1 LGASRSNSRAALAEA
16 ERQPLRANPVTQ
28 VEKGPQA
35 NGLGALARLATE
47 SHAVVTEDRDA
58 TIARLQEQALSYQTT
73 FDAIALGV
81 CRFDGEGRLVL
92 ANRRYGEIYRL
103 SPERLHPGATRSEI
117 DELRIAA
124 GTSAV
129 ASDVD
134 LASTPSINA
143 TAASNT
149 WTEALKQG
157 RFVQVVRQPLPD
169 GGWMETHEDVTGR
182 SPKRALADER
192 AALQLLID
200 QVPDYLWIK
209 DAESRFVVANKALAT
224 DNDLATTSELVGLSD
239 FDIHPPEAARAFR
252 AREMEIL
259 ASGRSAV
266 DIEEFVVT
274 KLGERKCLSST
285 KAPLR
290 DDNGEV
296 FGLIGIAR
304 DVTARVLAD
313 ELRDGQARILEMIA
327 KGAPLPTVLDRL
339 VRLVESQ
346 LTGIFGSILLLD
358 EDRIHLRYGAAP
370 SLAETYVK
378 AIDGIPIGPNAGSCG
393 TAAYRREPV
402 VVTDI
407 AQDPLWAD
415 CRQHVA
421 RYGYRSC
428 WSTPILSN
436 HSEVLGVFA
445 MYSTSARAPAPIEI
459 RLIDVATH
467 IAGIAIERKRAE
479 DRIQFMANH
488 DALTGLPN
496 RALINDRFAQA
507 AARAQ
512 RHGTWA
518 TIAFV
523 DLDNFKC
530 VNDTLGHGAGDG
542 LLKMVANRMVAAI
555 ESTDTVAR
563 QGGDE
568 FVILLADQPKSAD
581 LLAATLRRI
590 RAAIAEPVCLDGHM
604 FHVTCS
610 FGVANYPDDGTDV
623 DTLLAN
629 ADAAMYR
636 AKDAGRDN
644 FQFCTPALNA
654 KPRGNLSLDP

>member
-1 LGASRSNSRAALAEA
+1 
-16 ERQPLRANPVTQ
+16 LRANPATQ
-28 VEKGPQA
+28 VAKGPQA
-35 NGLGALARLATE
+35 NGLAALARLATE
-47 SHAVVTEDRDA
+47 SHEAVMDDRDA
-58 TIARLQEQALSYQTT
+58 TIAQMREQALSYQTT

-81 CRFDGEGRLVL
+81 CRFDSEDRLVL

-103 SPERLHPGATRSEI
+103 APVQLRPGATRLEI
-117 DELRIAA
+117 DELRVAV
-124 GTSAV
+124 GTSAI
-129 ASDVD
+129 ASDGD
-134 LASTPSINA
+134 PASASSINA

-149 WTEALKQG
+149 RTEALEDG
-157 RFVQVVRQPLPD
+157 RLVQIVRQPTPD
-169 GGWMETHEDVTGR
+169 GGWVETHEDVAGR
-182 SPKRALADER
+182 TPKRALADER
-192 AALQLLID
+192 MALQLLID

-209 DAESRFVVANKALAT
+209 DVESRFVVVNKALAT
-224 DNDLATTSELVGLSD
+224 DNGLATTSDLVGLSD
-239 FDIHPPEAARAFR
+239 FDIHPVEAARVFR
-252 AREMEIL
+252 AREMELL

-266 DIEEFVVT
+266 DIEETVVT

-290 DDNGEV
+290 DDHGEV

-313 ELRDGQARILEMIA
+313 ELRVGQAQIVEMIA
-327 KGAPLPTVLDRL
+327 KGAPLPAVLDHL
-339 VRLVESQ
+339 VRTVESQ

-358 EDRIHLRYGAAP
+358 EDGIHLRCGAAP
-370 SLAETYVK
+370 SLAETYAK
-378 AIDGIPIGPNAGSCG
+378 AIDGVSIGPNVGSCG
-393 TAAYRREPV
+393 TAAYRRTPV

-415 CRQHVA
+415 FRELVA
-421 RYGYRSC
+421 PHGYRSC

-436 HSEVLGVFA
+436 HGEVLGVFA
-445 MYSTSARAPAPIEI
+445 MYSMSVRAPAPIET

-467 IAGIAIERKRAE
+467 VAGIAIERKRAE

-496 RALINDRFAQA
+496 RASIKDRFVQA
-507 AARAQ
+507 TARAQ

-518 TIAFV
+518 TMAFV

-530 VNDTLGHGAGDG
+530 INDSFGHGAGDG
-542 LLKMVANRMVAAI
+542 VLKVVAKRMVACVK
-555 ESTDTVAR
+555 STDTVVR

-568 FVILLADQPKSAD
+568 FVILLADHPKNVGT
-581 LLAATLRRI
+581 LAATLQRI
-590 RAAIAEPVCLDGHM
+590 RAAVAEPVHLDGHT
-604 FHVTCS
+604 FRVTCS
-610 FGVANYPDDGTDV
+610 FGVVNYPDDGSDI

-654 KPRGNLSLDP
+654 RLRGNLNPDS